1 MKTKDLREKSVE
13 ELKALLDEQ
22 QLNQFRLRMAKATGQ
37 LGKSHEV
44 QVARKT
50 IARIKTLLT
59 ENRERTMSE
68 KTVRTLTGKVVSDKM
83 DKSIVVLIE
92 RRVQHPLYG
101 KSIRRSTK
109 LHAHDENNVAKIGD
123 VVTIKESRPISKT
136 KAWTLVEVV
145 EAAAE

>member
-1 MKTKDLREKSVE
+1 
-13 ELKALLDEQ
+13 
-22 QLNQFRLRMAKATGQ
+22 
-37 LGKSHEV
+37 
-44 QVARKT
+44 
-50 IARIKTLLT
+50 
-59 ENRERTMSE
+59 MSE

-92 RRVQHPLYG
+92 RVQHPLYG

-123 VVTIKESRPISKT
+123 VVTIKESPISKT